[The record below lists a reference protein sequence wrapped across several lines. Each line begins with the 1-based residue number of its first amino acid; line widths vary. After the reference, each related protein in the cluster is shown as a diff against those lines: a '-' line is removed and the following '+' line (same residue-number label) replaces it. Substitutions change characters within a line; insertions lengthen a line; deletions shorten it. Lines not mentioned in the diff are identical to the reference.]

1 MATTPQS
8 KSQVQ
13 VQSQST
19 SQSQDLIQMVIS
31 LRHSHQSAVHAMWDA
46 LSHDVVYQS
55 RYLDLDL
62 DPTNPVYFS
71 EED

>member
-1 MATTPQS
+1 
-8 KSQVQ
+8 
-13 VQSQST
+13 
-19 SQSQDLIQMVIS
+19 MVIS

-46 LSHDVVYQS
+46 LAHDVVYQS